1 MGRELQA
8 EHERNSRIWTMES
21 CWMDKRAEDPREQTA
36 FIHMESRRGKRLDE
50 NYFTHTNSR
59 KQRIRA
65 DTVKRDPI

>member
-1 MGRELQA
+1 
-8 EHERNSRIWTMES
+8 MES